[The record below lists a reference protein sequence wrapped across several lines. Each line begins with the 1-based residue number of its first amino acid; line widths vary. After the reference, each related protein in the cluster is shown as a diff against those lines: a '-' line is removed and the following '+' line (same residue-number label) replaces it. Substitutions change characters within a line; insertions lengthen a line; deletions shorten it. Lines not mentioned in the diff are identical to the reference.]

1 MERENSKGNNKKSYS
16 IYVMGILSE
25 RIKEQEVLEKL
36 HEKEDLQSLN
46 IRKDRKGKEG
56 NIAVLSSEQKN
67 QYRQHLEKLIKQN
80 NTQQRN

>member
-25 RIKEQEVLEKL
+25 RIKEQDVLEKL

-46 IRKDRKGKEG
+46 IREDRKGKEG
-56 NIAVLSSEQKN
+56 NIAVRSSEQKN
-67 QYRQHLEKLIKQN
+67 QYRQHLEKSIKQN

>member
-25 RIKEQEVLEKL
+25 RIKEQDVLEKL

-46 IRKDRKGKEG
+46 IREDRKGKEG

-67 QYRQHLEKLIKQN
+67 QYRQHLEKSIK
-80 NTQQRN
+80 

>member
-25 RIKEQEVLEKL
+25 RIKEQDVLEKL

-46 IRKDRKGKEG
+46 IREDRKGKEG

-67 QYRQHLEKLIKQN
+67 QYRQHLEKSIKQN

>member
-25 RIKEQEVLEKL
+25 RIKEQEVLKKL

-56 NIAVLSSEQKN
+56 NIAALSLEQKN
-67 QYRQHLEKLIKQN
+67 KCRQHLEKSIKQN

>member
-1 MERENSKGNNKKSYS
+1 MERENSKGSNKKSYS

-25 RIKEQEVLEKL
+25 RIKEQDVLEKL

-46 IRKDRKGKEG
+46 IREDRKGKEG

-67 QYRQHLEKLIKQN
+67 QYRQHLEKSIKQN

>member
-16 IYVMGILSE
+16 MYVMGILSE
-25 RIKEQEVLEKL
+25 RIKEQDVLEKL

-46 IRKDRKGKEG
+46 IREDRKGKEG

-67 QYRQHLEKLIKQN
+67 QYRQHLEKSIK
-80 NTQQRN
+80 

>member
-25 RIKEQEVLEKL
+25 RIKEQDVLEKL

-46 IRKDRKGKEG
+46 IREDRKGKEG
-56 NIAVLSSEQKN
+56 NITVLSSEQKN
-67 QYRQHLEKLIKQN
+67 QYRQHLEKSIK
-80 NTQQRN
+80 